1 MNNESK
7 KRSNAG
13 LIIIIVILILI
24 IAIMG
29 TVIIKNY
36 YSTNNEK
43 KLQSNTKD
51 TKVINKID
59 INKEYVYDAEYNNK
73 DVKDSYADFWKT
85 NRYAS
90 DLVFPYLNVNT
101 DIAKQINDE
110 IKKIYDKV
118 ILEYKELS
126 EMDGT
131 YSWIFSNY
139 YYNIYNDIISIVI
152 DVEYSGTDVS
162 KHTYYTYN
170 YDLKNNSNLSYKEL
184 YNQLKDKDYDIKFD
198 DNNINEL
205 VKQAIKN
212 NVRTFSYT
220 QDDYKKYFEL
230 DVENSY
236 KDYEESLSNN
246 KLLYFVDS
254 YGRLN
259 IITKIYYPAGVG
271 SSYEITTV
279 NGVGHILK

>member
-7 KRSNAG
+7 KRNNAG

-43 KLQSNTKD
+43 KIQNNTKG

-59 INKEYVYDAEYNNK
+59 INKEYVYDAGYNNK
-73 DVKDSYADFWKT
+73 DVKDSYVDFWKT

-90 DLVFPYLNVNT
+90 DLVFPYLNINT

-110 IKKIYDKV
+110 IKKIYDEV
-118 ILEYKELS
+118 ILEYKEIS
-126 EMDGT
+126 ETDGT

-152 DVEYSGTDVS
+152 DVEYSGTDVAQ
-162 KHTYYTYN
+162 HTYYTYN

-184 YNQLKDKDYDIKFD
+184 YNQLKDRDYDIKFD

-212 NVRTFSYT
+212 NVNSFHYI
-220 QDDYKKYFEL
+220 QDLYKEYFESDL
-230 DVENSY
+230 ENSY

-271 SSYEITTV
+271 HSYEITTV